1 MFTKR
6 VAAMWAVWLI
16 MVLCVWVGTS
26 SLVVQYQDVW
36 YWASLFA
43 LNLVIW
49 LWWWLD
55 AGHEGHP
62 RPTVMGIAIL
72 AWPVFAV
79 PAYLLMY
86 KGWKRSLLSLLKF
99 LGFLIVFAI
108 YFFLVILL
116 RAGGN

>member
-16 MVLCVWVGTS
+16 MVLTVWVGTS
-26 SLVVQYQDVW
+26 SLAVQYEHVW
-36 YWASLFA
+36 YWASLFT
-43 LNLVIW
+43 LNVVVW

-55 AGHEGHP
+55 AGNEGHP
-62 RPTVMGIAIL
+62 RPIAMGIAVL

-79 PAYLLMY
+79 PFYLLKY

-99 LGFLIVFAI
+99 LGFLIVF
-108 YFFLVILL
+108 LVYLSGVVLL
-116 RAGGN
+116 RAGGS